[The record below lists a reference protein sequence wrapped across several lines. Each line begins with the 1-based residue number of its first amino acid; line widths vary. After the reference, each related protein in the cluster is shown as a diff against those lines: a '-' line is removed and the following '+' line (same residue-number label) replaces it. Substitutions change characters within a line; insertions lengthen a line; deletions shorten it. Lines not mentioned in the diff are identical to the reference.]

1 MWSVYKMRV
10 FLLLYF
16 LFMTSYLYAD
26 CGTKLNPAI
35 YTTPTQN
42 INNLSH
48 TSSITSFINMQ
59 VLGNCTNENAGGSV
73 YVRADFIPNSAL
85 LSTTS
90 PFSLLNN
97 NFTITGSSTTN
108 PTIIAAAKDYI
119 SQNFKLQF
127 SLKNNANG
135 GNDAQITSNNTTYNI
150 IPTTIS
156 PESQSNVTTLGGL
169 IYYTGGTNAGINSLG
184 IRIESASFN
193 FLYQKPSAEVINAL
207 NNATLT
213 LDLGRLDLRY
223 YHRGNTAAIFTH
235 PANIQLNIPLKF
247 NLPTCQIN
255 VPSTLDLGSTTVG
268 LLSNNL
274 TQNTTP
280 FNIDITCSASINSR
294 TFKLTVL
301 DINDATNTNDQGILT
316 NSATTPPISNARV
329 QLINHLNSPTPFVL
343 GRSFDYFNAD
353 TSTTYTKLA
362 SAQLYKFNPTV
373 TIGNIEAK
381 ATFLIDYE

>member
-1 MWSVYKMRV
+1 MRV

-119 SQNFKLQF
+119 SQNFRLQF

-156 PESQSNVTTLGGL
+156 
-169 IYYTGGTNAGINSLG
+169 
-184 IRIESASFN
+184 
-193 FLYQKPSAEVINAL
+193 QKA
-207 NNATLT
+207 
-213 LDLGRLDLRY
+213 
-223 YHRGNTAAIFTH
+223 
-235 PANIQLNIPLKF
+235 
-247 NLPTCQIN
+247 
-255 VPSTLDLGSTTVG
+255 
-268 LLSNNL
+268 
-274 TQNTTP
+274 
-280 FNIDITCSASINSR
+280 
-294 TFKLTVL
+294 
-301 DINDATNTNDQGILT
+301 
-316 NSATTPPISNARV
+316 
-329 QLINHLNSPTPFVL
+329 
-343 GRSFDYFNAD
+343 
-353 TSTTYTKLA
+353 
-362 SAQLYKFNPTV
+362 NPTSQP
-373 TIGNIEAK
+373 
-381 ATFLIDYE
+381 